1 MPINLDIALLSS
13 IMLATIGGVWRAY
26 VYYETRKSTL
36 DKENFAFLYRYFTD
50 LTLYRNIQS
59 TPLLKNLFFKQ
70 IPLFANLESAAIAV
84 IIRTQYDLLNYNAL
98 LHRLP
103 LLLHV
108 KLLAVDKEQA
118 RFVATAKAYGFL
130 YTRFAKRLI
139 IGIAV
144 LYAMAILGLAITSY
158 QQGALTAFR
167 VGGVMVALVVP
178 ELVLLNYLRR
188 VDYLHAFWQHTARS
202 SDNELDADLF

>member
-1 MPINLDIALLSS
+1 M
-13 IMLATIGGVWRAY
+13 
-26 VYYETRKSTL
+26 
-36 DKENFAFLYRYFTD
+36 YRYFTD

-98 LHRLP
+98 LRRLP